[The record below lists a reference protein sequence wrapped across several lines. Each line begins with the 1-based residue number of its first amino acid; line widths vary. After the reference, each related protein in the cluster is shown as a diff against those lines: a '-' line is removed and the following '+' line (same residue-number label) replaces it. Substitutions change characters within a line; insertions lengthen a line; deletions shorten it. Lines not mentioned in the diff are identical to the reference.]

1 MHNISQKIIKTIEA
15 GGKVL
20 VCGNGGSAC
29 ESDHLVGELVGK
41 FLKDRRAL
49 PAISLTCNTVVLT
62 AIANDYGYE
71 KVFVRQLE
79 ALGKTGDV
87 LIALSTSGKSKNI
100 LAAIKWANKEGL
112 YVIDLERKGKDTA
125 TIQENHLKML
135 HKITELIEEA
145 FI

>member
-1 MHNISQKIIKTIEA
+1 MDNLARICINALLLDGKI
-15 GGKVL
+15 L
-20 VCGNGGSAC
+20 VCGNGGSAAQAQ
-29 ESDHLVGELVGK
+29 HFVAELVGK
-41 FLKDRRAL
+41 YKYKRRAL
-49 PAISLTCNTVVLT
+49 PAIALTTDTSILT
-62 AIANDYGYE
+62 AVANDYGYE